1 MMSVLICPVCGA
13 ESQPDAETCRV
24 CASSLAGVDPTPEA
38 HPQDAD
44 HGEMELLPRA
54 QDDLPDLLRSLRQ
67 DDEDLSDLS
76 TPGDGDLP
84 GSPEGI
90 EETQFQEDIEP
101 EPDVPEWLDRI
112 RQRAQTEADAA
123 GEITQKIIAAQASLD
138 DEKKEDQLRQ
148 FESLIQ
154 KIHVEDDEQSPKDE
168 PVDEAS
174 PDQSS
179 AEGDSDWLA
188 KIRKK
193 HRPTQTAVPPEQVS
207 DREGDS
213 LLQWLVTLEDGEAL
227 AEEGDEA
234 KGSSLSK
241 KPDDTQEVE
250 LSASA
255 RESTQ
260 EIILSETKSTRRR
273 DQNLSISREEQARAD
288 QLSATIIDE
297 KATRPIREP
306 VKDFAP
312 RWLRLAIGVLLIA
325 VLSLALFF
333 NPPADLPTGMQGE
346 HSLGMIAWLE
356 NLPADA
362 SLLFVLDYQAGYS
375 AEMRIIAQPILDQV
389 FQDARQVSI
398 LSATPAG
405 SLLFNRLLENADLV
419 DRLTI
424 RDLGYYPSGPFSA
437 FGLASQVNPTW
448 QFRSQPDL
456 LKALTAQPFD
466 SILILA
472 DDYEGAVAW
481 IEQFSS
487 LAADTPIVLLV
498 SAQAGPLLLP
508 YWESGQ
514 VVGVVSG
521 ISDVVNIAG
530 EAATFANRW
539 RAYQV
544 GIVLMMIML
553 IMAVSFPDRKQP
565 GEGGMV
571 S

>member
-24 CASSLAGVDPTPEA
+24 CATSLAGVDPTAEA
-38 HPQDAD
+38 HLQDAD
-44 HGEMELLPRA
+44 HDEMLPRA

-67 DDEDLSDLS
+67 EDDLSNFS
-76 TPGDGDLP
+76 APVDGDLP
-84 GSPEGI
+84 ESPEGTDD
-90 EETQFQEDIEP
+90 TQSQEDIEP

-112 RQRAQTEADAA
+112 RQRAQTETDAA
-123 GEITQKIIAAQASLD
+123 GEITQKIFAAQASLN
-138 DEKKEDQLRQ
+138 DEKKEDQLRK
-148 FESLIQ
+148 FDFLIQ
-154 KIHVEDDEQSPKDE
+154 KIHGEDHEHSPKDE
-168 PVDEAS
+168 PVDEAH

-179 AEGDSDWLA
+179 AEGDADWLA
-188 KIRKK
+188 RIRKK
-193 HRPTQTAVPPEQVS
+193 HHPTQTEASRDPVS

-213 LLQWLVTLEDGEAL
+213 LLQWLVTLEDGEIF
-227 AEEGDEA
+227 AEERDQA
-234 KGSSLSK
+234 NGSSLSK
-241 KPDDTQEVE
+241 KLEDTQEVE
-250 LSASA
+250 LSPGAH
-255 RESTQ
+255 ESTQ
-260 EIILSETKSTRRR
+260 EIIFSQSKSTRRR
-273 DQNLSISREEQARAD
+273 DQDLSISRDEQARAD

-297 KATRPIREP
+297 KASRPIREP
-306 VKDFAP
+306 VKDFTP
-312 RWLRLAIGVLLIA
+312 RWLRLAIGILLIA

-333 NPPADLPTGMQGE
+333 NVPADLPTGMQGP
-346 HSLGMIAWLE
+346 HSLGMMAWSE

-362 SLLFVLDYQAGYS
+362 SLLVVVDYQAGFS
-375 AEMRIIAQPILDQV
+375 AEMRMVAQPILDQV
-389 FQDARQVSI
+389 FQDARQVAI
-398 LSATPAG
+398 LSSTPAG
-405 SLLFNRLLENADLV
+405 SLLFNRLLENADLA

-424 RDLGYYPSGPFSA
+424 RDLGYYPSGHFSA

-448 QFRSQPDL
+448 QFRSQQVL
-456 LKALTAQPFD
+456 LKALTAEPFD

-472 DDYEGAVAW
+472 DDYEGAVVW

-487 LAADTPIVLLV
+487 LAPDTPIVLLV

-521 ISDVVNIAG
+521 ISDAVNIAG
-530 EAATFANRW
+530 EAATSANCW

-553 IMAVSFPDRKQP
+553 IIGVSFPDRKQP

-571 S
+571 